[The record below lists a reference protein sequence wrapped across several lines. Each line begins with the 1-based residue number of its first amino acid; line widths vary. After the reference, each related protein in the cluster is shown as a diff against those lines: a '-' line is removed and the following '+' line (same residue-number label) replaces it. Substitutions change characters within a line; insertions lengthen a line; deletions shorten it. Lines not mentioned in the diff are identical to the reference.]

1 MELTVDIKTNRVLD
15 ALMKALGPEG
25 RHNLLAVAAQAVK
38 ASVQAHVQR
47 YAHGKHF
54 TAHAFGGRPTG
65 HYEKGSAAITFEADP
80 ERGLV
85 HIPIPG
91 ISRAYQDIEITPTAA
106 NRLTVPVPAG
116 GSTVYGRTVG
126 ELRALGWR
134 FFTGPKGHESEDC
147 LFGTRGKGKQRET
160 KLMFVLKTVVHQG
173 RDPSLLPSMRQ
184 NSETA
189 AKAMLAECKRIVLKA
204 RGAAA

>member
-25 RHNLLAVAAQAVK
+25 RHDLLAVAALAVK

-65 HYEKGSAAITFEADP
+65 HYEKGSAAMTWEADS

-91 ISRAYQDIEITPTAA
+91 ISRAYRDLEITPTLA
-106 NRLTVPVPAG
+106 NRLTVPVPSG

-126 ELRALGWR
+126 ELRELGWR
-134 FFTGPKGHESEDC
+134 FFTGPKGC

-160 KLMFVLKTVVHQG
+160 KLMFVLRTVVQQG
-173 RDPSLLPSMRQ
+173 RDPSLLPTMQQ

-189 AKAMLAECKRIVLKA
+189 AKAMLAECRRIVLKA
-204 RGAAA
+204 RGGAA